1 MPQSREK
8 QKMDQLDSGEDF
20 PNVNVT
26 WPEDAKAKELVTRK
40 KFPCP
45 VCGKGMEIRASMKKK
60 PYSICDDCGIQ
71 LFFRGKKGIRRLREI
86 LDSDVL
92 ITGNESKVDQ
102 AVLLFNRIQQLSV
115 QRKRLKA
122 KRGLIL
128 SNPDL
133 ENAILAVDNEV
144 ERLQGEL
151 EKLAGK

>member
-1 MPQSREK
+1 
-8 QKMDQLDSGEDF
+8 MDELNRAEGI

-26 WPEDAKAKELVTRK
+26 WPGDVQARELVTRE

-45 VCGKGMEIRASMKKK
+45 VCGKGMEIRVSIKRK
-60 PYSICDDCGIQ
+60 PYCICDDCGIQ
-71 LFFRGKKGIRRLREI
+71 LFFRGKRGIRRLRRL
-86 LDSDVL
+86 LDSDLL

-115 QRKRLKA
+115 QKKRLKA

-133 ENAILAVDNEV
+133 ENAILTVDNEI

-151 EKLAGK
+151 AKLAGKTKKDK